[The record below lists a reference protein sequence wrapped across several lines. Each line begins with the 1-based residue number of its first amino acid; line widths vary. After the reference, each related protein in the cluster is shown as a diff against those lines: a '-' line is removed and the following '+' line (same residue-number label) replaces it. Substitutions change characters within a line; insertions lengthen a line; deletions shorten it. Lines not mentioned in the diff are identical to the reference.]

1 LDALLPTSAA
11 NVIRD
16 QQAVAVSAQFRR
28 SAIAN
33 LAALQA
39 AFPLTSQALAAQRGV
54 APTDFS
60 SLDWMPID
68 ILARVND
75 FYMQQW
81 GACLI
86 IRGNVLE
93 QAAMG
98 PAGRRLASAFE
109 HFDATVAAEC
119 SALDRLDLGEPAW
132 ADHLGV
138 PVGRLALHLL
148 LSLHVFV
155 DPGLG
160 QALRAKAHAVS
171 LGDTQLDISGI
182 SGLRDALTRVV
193 AAGVSV
199 DYHAV
204 VSLLV
209 SKISRARGFVF
220 ENHDLGHSWPQ
231 FAAKTV
237 GSFGDMEAAQT
248 TFTCSHVSA
257 IVENLGAF
265 EDAVIRAE
273 AFACRMAN
281 IDGGA
286 YVLPV
291 CTSPALSQPP
301 TPGAVSTLAAA
312 AASTTDADWAALRA
326 DVQALT
332 LLVSQGRG
340 HAAKSQARDNKDNCV

>member
-1 LDALLPTSAA
+1 
-11 NVIRD
+11 
-16 QQAVAVSAQFRR
+16 
-28 SAIAN
+28 
-33 LAALQA
+33 
-39 AFPLTSQALAAQRGV
+39 
-54 APTDFS
+54 
-60 SLDWMPID
+60 
-68 ILARVND
+68 
-75 FYMQQW
+75 
-81 GACLI
+81 
-86 IRGNVLE
+86 
-93 QAAMG
+93 
-98 PAGRRLASAFE
+98 
-109 HFDATVAAEC
+109 
-119 SALDRLDLGEPAW
+119 
-132 ADHLGV
+132 
-138 PVGRLALHLL
+138 
-148 LSLHVFV
+148 
-155 DPGLG
+155 
-160 QALRAKAHAVS
+160 VS

-248 TFTCSHVSA
+248 TVTCSHVSA

-273 AFACRMAN
+273 AFACRMAG
-281 IDGGA
+281 IDGDAG
-286 YVLPV
+286 VLPV
-291 CTSPALSQPP
+291 RMSPAFGQPP
-301 TPGAVSTLAAA
+301 TPGAVSALAVAV
-312 AASTTDADWAALRA
+312 ASPQDADWTALRA

-340 HAAKSQARDNKDNCV
+340 HANKSQANTKDNNKSRRPVLELTDLRQHRRRRLPRVRQMLHVQPQASYLPRLWLGTRLLLCVERVLKHGFAWL